1 MKLERLAITVV
12 AVLGA
17 AGLLLALAGPTPTAA
32 LPRYAGA
39 TGQGC
44 ATCHINPFGG
54 GPRTAIGQAFE
65 AVPTHSSDPAGA
77 WALVSSLSGRAYLP
91 ELSRNSSP

>member
-1 MKLERLAITVV
+1 MA
-12 AVLGA
+12 ALGA

-39 TGQGC
+39 TGEGC
-44 ATCHINPFGG
+44 ATCYVNPFGG

-91 ELSRNSSP
+91 ELPRNSNP